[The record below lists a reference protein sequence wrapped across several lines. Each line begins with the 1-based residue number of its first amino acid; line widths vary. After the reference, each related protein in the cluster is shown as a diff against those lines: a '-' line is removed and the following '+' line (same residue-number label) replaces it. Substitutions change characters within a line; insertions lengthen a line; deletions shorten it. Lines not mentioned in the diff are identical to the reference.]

1 MSTRST
7 IALTAVITLLVC
19 VSAFSIFLLTGVF
32 NSLITEKQNVA
43 IQQFVFAIEANARKT
58 DNQTQFAVDND
69 TTVYCMV
76 KDTQVDTTQLSTT
89 TPQ

>member
-1 MSTRST
+1 MTTRST

-32 NSLITEKQNVA
+32 NSLITEKQNAA

-76 KDTQVDTTQLSTT
+76 KDTQVTADVVAPTE
-89 TPQ
+89 